1 MISTLSLHD
10 ALPISVM
17 DLAQL
22 VRPAGVIQDA
32 LGRSRLPGIDVRHDA
47 DVPNAFE
54 RRGSGHLVRSRWGT
68 PLACWG
74 TPVACPYPFSAKTR
88 GDRDARS
95 GRSRSAIIRVG
106 AQHAAPLQPGMQD
119 PLDQGPEVVGLSV
132 YHR

>member
-68 PLACWG
+68 PLAC
-74 TPVACPYPFSAKTR
+74 PYPFSSAKTR
-88 GDRDARS
+88 GDRGARS